1 VAAGGFDFSEVDR
14 LAADLGEVPD
24 NIGPYLNSAVQH
36 TGFRVKKGAAK
47 RVSGS
52 RSWRAAAQAIDYDV
66 KTLQA
71 FGVSQIQVDIGY
83 DKDKP
88 AGALGNLREYGAPD
102 SPTGPLGPHNDLA
115 AALHDEEKDFG
126 YGIAKAAEDAERKAG
141 L

>member
-1 VAAGGFDFSEVDR
+1 MAGGFDFSEVDR

-24 NIGPYLNSAVQH
+24 NIGPFLNSAVQH

-47 RVSGS
+47 RVAGS
-52 RSWRAAAQAIDYDV
+52 KSWRAAAQAIDYEV

-71 FGVSQIQVDIGY
+71 FGTSQIQVEIGY

-102 SPTGPLGPHNDLA
+102 SPSGPLGPHNDLA
-115 AALHDEEKDFG
+115 AALHDEEHDFVIG
-126 YGIAKAAEDAERKAG
+126 LDKALEDAERKAN